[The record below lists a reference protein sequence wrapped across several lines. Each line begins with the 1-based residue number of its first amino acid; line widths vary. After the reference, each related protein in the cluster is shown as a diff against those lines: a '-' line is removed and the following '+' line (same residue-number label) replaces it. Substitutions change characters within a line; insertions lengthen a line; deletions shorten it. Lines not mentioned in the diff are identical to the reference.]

1 MKKYGIECKKLMVEE
16 IREKLEKPSAIF
28 ITSFN
33 AMLVPEQEQ
42 LRRKLKEINTS
53 LFLVKNRIA
62 KQAFI
67 QSGKETI
74 ASLIQGPTALALSNG
89 DSVAISKVLIDFTK
103 KYNNFKILGAYI
115 DEQLFDFALVKKL
128 ASIPSREVLLAQV
141 IGGINSPI
149 QRLLNSLSGSI
160 TKFVI
165 VLHKISNQKKQRTE
179 G

>member
-16 IREKLEKPSAIF
+16 IKERLKKPSAIF

-42 LRRKLKEINTS
+42 LRRKLKEIDTS

-67 QSGKETI
+67 QSDKE
-74 ASLIQGPTALALSNG
+74 AVVCLMQGPTALALSNG
-89 DSVAISKVLIDFTK
+89 DSVAISKVLVDFANK
-103 KYNNFKILGAYI
+103 NSNFKILGAYI
-115 DEQLFDFALVKKL
+115 DGQLFDLTLVKKL
-128 ASIPSREVLLAQV
+128 ASIPSRIVLLAQV

-160 TKFVI
+160 AKFII
-165 VLHKISNQKKQRTE
+165 VLDRICNQKKQKSA